1 MLNKNKLL
9 GKMAE
14 AGITQIELAHR
25 LSLSKNTVNNKI
37 NGKGCFDTEQV
48 NKICDILKIE
58 NNCVKADIFL
68 S

>member
-58 NNCVKADIFL
+58 DNCVKAGIFL